1 MVICAACEKAIR
13 RNSYSWTMGWS
24 KSLDYGGPGKKS
36 FEVRFHNKP
45 ECISVMTE
53 RMEGY
58 AFDQRMASAF
68 EGIDWGFGDESE
80 LVTYTD
86 IKED

>member
-1 MVICAACEKAIR
+1 MVICAACEKSIK
-13 RNSYSWTMGWS
+13 RNAYSWTMGWS
-24 KSLDYGGPGKKS
+24 TAKGYGGPGKKA